1 MRHRI
6 VLTAITLSLL
16 LIVVAPG
23 DMHIRPALAAPT
35 GAHAT
40 VANGALGGTLVL
52 PHALIG
58 ALAALPDG
66 RTLLVGGTYMV
77 PTSDAAALIPAYPT
91 GSEWALSHDG
101 GRTWAT
107 HISTT
112 DPYKGGSQA
121 PVPWVEG
128 SSTWPVQFRANG
140 VTINPRNTAEMW
152 AVGCTSPEQ
161 ECRQAHGGHMV
172 LHTTDGG
179 RSWRDALV
187 FTVPR
192 VGTITKSNIHTNVK
206 MSPDL
211 VTALQ
216 YGGSTPTEA
225 FSLLIDPRNPR
236 RVVVAVSG
244 LGALRS
250 TNDGATWDFTMNPG
264 VGMVGTFT
272 ELVRD
277 PAHPTVLYEQ
287 ERAGK
292 LYRSTDGGVH
302 WRVQSALAFQ
312 MHSGV
317 SSLVIDRKTLY
328 VTAGVGIL
336 ASHDNGTT
344 WRVLYVAPKAPGG
357 LLGSVRLG
365 SGWVSAFVS
374 QRPESFPDG
383 LYAPT
388 GPTTWRQVAA
398 TDTPTRL
405 IQGQL
410 DLQGM
415 GSALD
420 TRLWAV
426 GPAIFTAAE
435 LGGLYRIG

>member
-1 MRHRI
+1 MRQRI
-6 VLTAITLSLL
+6 IITLGILL
-16 LIVVAPG
+16 ALLTQV
-23 DMHIRPALAAPT
+23 DMHTRPALATSAGSHVST
-35 GAHAT
+35 
-40 VANGALGGTLVL
+40 ANGTLAGTLVL

-58 ALAALPDG
+58 AITAARAG
-66 RTLLVGGTYMV
+66 TLLLAGGTYMV
-77 PTSDAAALIPAYPT
+77 PTSDAAALIPAYPA
-91 GSEWALSHDG
+91 GSEWAISRDG

-107 HISTT
+107 HISTA
-112 DPYKGGSQA
+112 DPYKGGSLT

-161 ECRQAHGGHMV
+161 QCLQAHGGHMV

-187 FTVPR
+187 FTVPS
-192 VGTITKSNIHTNVK
+192 VGTITKSNVHTNVR

-225 FSLLIDPRNPR
+225 FSLLIDPRDSR

-250 TNDGATWDFTMNPG
+250 TNDGASWEFTMNPG
-264 VGMVGTFT
+264 VGVVVTFT
-272 ELVRD
+272 ELARD

-292 LYRSTDGGVH
+292 LYRSTDGGTH
-302 WRVQSALAFQ
+302 WRVQSALASQ
-312 MHSGV
+312 LHSGV
-317 SSLVIDRKTLY
+317 NSLVIDGTTLY
-328 VTAGVGIL
+328 VTASVGIL
-336 ASHDNGTT
+336 ASRDNGAT

-374 QRPESFPDG
+374 QRPQVFPDG

-398 TDTPTRL
+398 TDTPMRI
-405 IQGQL
+405 IQGVL

-415 GSALD
+415 ESAMD